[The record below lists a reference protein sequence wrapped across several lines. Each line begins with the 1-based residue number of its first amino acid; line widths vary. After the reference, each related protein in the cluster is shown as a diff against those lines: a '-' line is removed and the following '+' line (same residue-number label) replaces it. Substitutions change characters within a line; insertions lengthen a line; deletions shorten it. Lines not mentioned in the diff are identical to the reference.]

1 MQQHTQLDEQGS
13 LPPSLPPINPDDY
26 EEFSKQSNAQ
36 VYYTLTNTV
45 EDVLSDLEVMTRSD
59 RIASFYIKRVI
70 TMGRILYE
78 RAENEDI
85 R

>member
-45 EDVLSDLEVMTRSD
+45 EDCLTDWEVMAN
-59 RIASFYIKRVI
+59 ASYYLHSTSSEF
-70 TMGRILYE
+70 
-78 RAENEDI
+78 
-85 R
+85 

>member
-1 MQQHTQLDEQGS
+1 MQQHTPLDEQGS
-13 LPPSLPPINPDDY
+13 LPASLPPINQDDY

>member
-1 MQQHTQLDEQGS
+1 MQQHTPLDEQGS
-13 LPPSLPPINPDDY
+13 LPASLPPINQDDY
-26 EEFSKQSNAQ
+26 EVFSKKSNDQ
-36 VYYTLTNTV
+36 VYATLAHTV
-45 EDVLSDLEVMTRSD
+45 EDCLTDWEVMANS
-59 RIASFYIKRVI
+59 ILLSSFYIKRVL